1 MKEFVLQ
8 KSGTQKKRVLKTKAE
23 QLNIET
29 ASFLCKNNPQSDLL
43 MNERRVCRV
52 RGRGSAELLCAALF
66 VAVVLALPV
75 HGQRLGEIR
84 GAILD
89 RATQHPLP
97 GASVEV
103 LGRERGTVADAE
115 GRFALPD
122 MAVGVHSLRI
132 SMIGYTTIVRTDVV
146 VRSRRVTDLA
156 IELDAEVVDVGE
168 ETVVV
173 ADYFSDAAEQVVSS
187 VSFSYE
193 EVRRSP
199 GAAGDISRLL
209 QAMPSV
215 NMTTDE
221 RNDLIVRGGSP
232 TENLTLI
239 DNIEIPNINHFPTQG
254 ASGGP
259 IGLLNTDL
267 IEDTAFY
274 TGGFSAAYGDRLSSV
289 MVVDLREGN
298 REEFEGEVQLGMAG
312 AGLLFEGPLS
322 AWRGSWIASGR
333 RSYLDL
339 IVDAIGTGA
348 VPRYSDLQ
356 GKLSCDLSSQHRVS
370 VLGIAGFNAIDFAP
384 GDTDADED
392 FIVNET
398 DQYVAGVGWRWLW
411 SQRGFAHTSLAI
423 SYADFVIDVL
433 DGQTRSELFTNS
445 SQERR
450 IVLRS
455 DVTYAPTAGGEV
467 RWGITGRRE
476 FSDFSLFSASRTNRV
491 NEVTPE
497 LRVGDGVNSNK
508 LAAYLSYERSV
519 LAAVTAQAGVRWEY
533 FDYNE
538 EIDLSPRLSL
548 RWQIDPL
555 TSLNAAWG
563 LYYQNLPSS
572 LLVQHPDN
580 RQLANPRAAHYVLGL
595 QRRLTENALFTLEG
609 YLKRYRGLPFD
620 PDDPTVS
627 VVDAY
632 ADFGTPA
639 PGQLVGG
646 GEAESY
652 GVESMIQKKL
662 AHRLYGTA
670 SYAYARSRYTDFTG
684 QKRNRSFDNRH
695 LVSLI
700 VGYRHGETWEYSLR
714 WRFAGGRPYTPFDAV
729 ESARQGT
736 GIVQRDRINELR
748 LPPYHRLD
756 LRFDHRRYFERFN
769 IVSFFTLLNAYN
781 RANLFTYYWDESDHR
796 QGRINQWSRI
806 PVGGFELEF

>member
-1 MKEFVLQ
+1 MAHPIY
-8 KSGTQKKRVLKTKAE
+8 KTWVWPNGA
-23 QLNIET
+23 
-29 ASFLCKNNPQSDLL
+29 DLDPATL
-43 MNERRVCRV
+43 HDWP
-52 RGRGSAELLCAALF
+52 ELLPKLREMATLPPIRHRGIIAALF
-66 VAVVLALPV
+66 AAVVLAMPAY
-75 HGQRLGEIR
+75 GQRLGEIR

-97 GASVEV
+97 GANVVV
-103 LGRERGTVADAE
+103 LGTERGTVPDAE

-122 MAVGVHSLRI
+122 MAVGVHRLRI
-132 SMIGYTTIVRTDVV
+132 SMIGYATIVRTDVV
-146 VRSRRVTDLA
+146 VRSRRVTELD
-156 IELDAEVVDVGE
+156 IELDAEVVNVGE
-168 ETVVV
+168 ETVVI
-173 ADYFSDAAEQVVSS
+173 ADYFSDAAEEVVSS

-199 GAAGDISRLL
+199 GAAGDISRLV

-215 NMTTDE
+215 NMNTDQ

-232 TENLTLI
+232 TENLILV

-267 IEDTAFY
+267 IEDVAFY
-274 TGGFSAAYGDRLSSV
+274 AGGFSAGYGDRLSSV

-298 REEFEGEVQLGMAG
+298 REELEGEVQLGMAG
-312 AGLLFEGPLS
+312 AGLLLEGPLS
-322 AWRGSWIASGR
+322 GGRGSWIASGR

-339 IVDAIGTGA
+339 IVGAIGTGA

-356 GKLSCDLSSQHRVS
+356 GKLSCDLSSQHRIS
-370 VLGIAGFNAIDFAP
+370 LLGIAAFDAIDLVP

-392 FIVNET
+392 FVVNEV
-398 DQYVAGVGWRWLW
+398 DQYVAGAGWRWLW
-411 SQRGFAHTSLAI
+411 SRRGFAHTALAI
-423 SYADFVIDVL
+423 SYADFGIDVL
-433 DGQTRSELFTNS
+433 DGRTRGELFTNS
-445 SQERR
+445 SQEREL
-450 IVLRS
+450 VLRS
-455 DVTYAPTAGGEV
+455 DVTYSLAAGDQV
-467 RWGITGRRE
+467 RGGITGRRE
-476 FSDFSLFSASRTNRV
+476 FSDFSLFSAPGTNRV

-497 LRVGDGVNSNK
+497 LRVGDGMNSNK

-519 LAAVTAQAGVRWEY
+519 LAGVTAQAGVRWKY

-555 TSLNAAWG
+555 TSISAAWG

-580 RQLANPRAAHYVLGL
+580 RQLENPRADHYVLGL
-595 QRRLTENALFTLEG
+595 QRRLTENTLFTLEG
-609 YLKRYRGLPFD
+609 YLKQYSDLPFD
-620 PDDPTVS
+620 PGDPTVS

-632 ADFGTPA
+632 ADFGSPA

-670 SYAYARSRYTDFTG
+670 SYAYSRSRYTDFTG
-684 QKRNRSFDNRH
+684 RERNRSFDNRH

-700 VGYRHGETWEYSLR
+700 VGYRPGETLEYSLR
-714 WRFAGGRPYTPFDAV
+714 WRFAGGRPYTPFAEV
-729 ESARQGT
+729 ESARLGT
-736 GIVQRDRINELR
+736 GIVQRDQINARR
-748 LPPYHRLD
+748 LPAYHRLD
-756 LRFDHRRYFERFN
+756 LRIDHRQHFERFN
-769 IVSFFTLLNAYN
+769 LVSFFTLLNAYN
-781 RANLFTYYWDESDHR
+781 RDNLFTYYWDKSDNR
-796 QGRINQWSRI
+796 QGRINQWSLL